1 MIKHEKLRSSRWYL
15 PTTTFSVCLIILSG
29 CSNTFDKLMPVQK
42 TETQITSEK
51 QAKELKTVRRA
62 LSAVKT
68 ASITSKTPNNVNQ
81 QITVVKTISAPTMSA
96 PTISAVGYASIA
108 SQPGKNL
115 NQRRLMA
122 IRAARMD
129 AMRTL
134 TEQIHGITIKSETQL
149 SENILQSETLRAS
162 VDGVVRGARTIKIEP
177 KGRDTYAVTLEID
190 RATITQLLKSKR
202 FW

>member
-1 MIKHEKLRSSRWYL
+1 M
-15 PTTTFSVCLIILSG
+15 
-29 CSNTFDKLMPVQK
+29 
-42 TETQITSEK
+42 
-51 QAKELKTVRRA
+51 RRA

-162 VDGVVRGARTIKIEP
+162 VDGVVRGA
-177 KGRDTYAVTLEID
+177 
-190 RATITQLLKSKR
+190 
-202 FW
+202 